1 MTLQRDQWREVVT
14 GRDPYD
20 ALRSRR
26 IPALLTRNARMRQL
40 VVQVRRRCP
49 VELGPVLGIEPFIM
63 AKSVACRMMAV
74 ARNEPSVR
82 RDDDLR
88 ALVDLLYEAEGCLG
102 DGRWGYEF
110 DVQTRWAFYPKGS
123 PNLIVSAFV
132 ARGLAEAG
140 AVLGDPRLL
149 DAAADAGRWIA
160 ENLVDR
166 SEPPFTRYVPD
177 SSRLVHNANL
187 LGAGCIALAG
197 AVLSDTRMTELATRL
212 CVASLRAQ
220 RDDGGWPYGDG
231 HGLEW
236 EDSFHT
242 AYVLDGL
249 LTVWLATGD
258 SAALNALERGSGHW
272 SDSFFGSRGEPWY
285 GPGRRYPYDI
295 HSAATALDVGSRL
308 ARHGLFA
315 PELVERIAG
324 WTQEHLV
331 DAKTSHTFA
340 RQGRI
345 SRDRRHFVRWGDA
358 HYAMGSSSYD
368 LLVRGGDLPFETL
381 LTGRS
386 GASDDGGPD
395 E

>member
-1 MTLQRDQWREVVT
+1 MTQRRDQWREVVT

-20 ALRSRR
+20 ALRSQR
-26 IPALLTRNARMRQL
+26 IPAWLTRNARMRQV

-49 VELGPVLGIEPFIM
+49 VELGPILGIEPFLM
-63 AKSVACRMMAV
+63 AKSVACIMMAV
-74 ARNEPSVR
+74 ARNGPSER

-123 PNLIVSAFV
+123 PNLIVTAFA
-132 ARGLAEAG
+132 ARALAEAG
-140 AVLGDPRLL
+140 AALGDPGLL
-149 DAAADAGRWIA
+149 DAATDAGRWIA

-166 SEPPFTRYVPD
+166 SGPPFTRYVPD

-197 AVLSDTRMTELATRL
+197 ALSADKRMAELATSL
-212 CVASLRAQ
+212 CTASLKAQ

-258 SAALNALERGSGHW
+258 SGALNALERGSGHW

-285 GPGRRYPYDI
+285 GPERHYPYDI

-315 PELVERIAG
+315 PELVERVAR
-324 WTQEHLV
+324 WAQEHLI
-331 DAKTSHTFA
+331 DAKTGHTYA
-340 RQGRI
+340 RRGRFI
-345 SRDRRHFVRWGDA
+345 RDRRHFARWGDA
-358 HYAMGSSSYD
+358 HYAMGSSSYE
-368 LLVRGGDLPFETL
+368 LLVRGGVLPLEEL
-381 LTGRS
+381 LKDRFGPS
-386 GASDDGGPD
+386 GDGGPD